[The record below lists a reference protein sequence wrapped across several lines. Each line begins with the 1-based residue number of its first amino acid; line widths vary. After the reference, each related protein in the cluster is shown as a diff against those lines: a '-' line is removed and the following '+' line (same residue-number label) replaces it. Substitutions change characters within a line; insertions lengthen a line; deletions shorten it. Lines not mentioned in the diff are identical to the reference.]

1 MSIRD
6 RLDKMET
13 FLDTKE
19 VTVLDCGTGY
29 CKAGFAGEDIPRTV
43 MPTVMSTK
51 IREPDAGAHAELQK
65 SVAERTEKDYG
76 NEKTSLFLY

>member
-13 FLDTKE
+13 FFDTKE
-19 VTVLDCGTGY
+19 VTVIDSGTGY

-43 MPTVMSTK
+43 MPTVMATK
-51 IREPDAGAHAELQK
+51 VI
-65 SVAERTEKDYG
+65 
-76 NEKTSLFLY
+76 